1 MVWEMPV
8 AVAVAW
14 LSAAV
19 LLLPVARGWAGWLL
33 GRGWVWPQGS
43 AALRRGIGG
52 LLTGRPR
59 AGLAAAEAAQVP
71 GPWAVYGVVGL
82 AELLL
87 LLVAVWAAV
96 LWWRYLGPGAA
107 IGMATRAEA
116 GAVLGMARLRKTRRV
131 VRPDLYG
138 PPRGGPGTVRR

>member
-1 MVWEMPV
+1 MVWEVP
-8 AVAVAW
+8 AAAAAGG

-33 GRGWVWPQGS
+33 GRGWVWPRGS
-43 AALRRGIGG
+43 AALRRSIGG

-59 AGLAAAEAAQVP
+59 AGLTGAESAQVP
-71 GPWAVYGVVGL
+71 GPWTVYGVVGL
-82 AELLL
+82 VELLL
-87 LLVAVWAAV
+87 LVTAVWASV

-107 IGMATRAEA
+107 VGMATRAEA
-116 GAVLGMARLRKTRRV
+116 GAVLGVARLRKARRV

-138 PPRGGPGTVRR
+138 PPRGAPGTVRR